1 MLSAHLFLDDHDLL
15 CWDVLEG
22 EHKAPVEDALSIYG
36 AVVHIFWV
44 SSSLRSQLQ
53 GGRRKW
59 TEPMAK
65 SVNVLANPNKLLMSE
80 LLECH
85 DYEHCIHNYR

>member
-1 MLSAHLFLDDHDLL
+1 MCFLPNFFLMTIT
-15 CWDVLEG
+15 CSERG
-22 EHKAPVEDALSIYG
+22 TKAPVEDALSIHG

-59 TEPMAK
+59 TEPK

-85 DYEHCIHNYR
+85 DCEHSIHIDDHK